1 VFSRSKLL
9 VADSGGPILQW
20 TGNYWEQV
28 GIVSYGYGCAAPGYP
43 GIYTRLSYY
52 YDWMNDILR
61 SHGEHLEQWNQITT
75 SPNPPPS
82 TPRSTTTGS
91 FASKIMLSSVHEMI
105 IVTSLLNLFISFR

>member
-1 VFSRSKLL
+1 VFSLCKLL
-9 VADSGGPILQW
+9 VGDSGGPILQW

-28 GIVSYGYGCAAPGYP
+28 GIVSYGYGCADPDYP

-61 SHGEHLEQWNQITT
+61 SHGEHLEPWNQITT
-75 SPNPPPS
+75 S
-82 TPRSTTTGS
+82 TTAGS

-105 IVTSLLNLFISFR
+105 IVTSLLNLFLSFRRSMFI